1 MKNLLSLITLL
12 LLFQPSFGQ
21 DSVEEELEVN
31 KTVDYS
37 NFVYESW
44 AGTRVLNNH
53 STEMLPWRNLEFIV
67 AHKFG
72 DIAGDAGGVYN
83 FYGLDNVADVRIAF
97 EYGFRDNINV
107 GLGRSKGVGVTTQVI
122 DSYFKYRVL
131 RQEVEGMP
139 LSLTYVGSAVLP
151 YKRADLD
158 SSSAGSYQ
166 KFTHRLGFTNQ
177 LLIGRKFHE
186 RFTAQLNV
194 GVNHRNYVADLD
206 ENTLFFAGASGRFRI
221 NKWLGIV
228 GEYNHVFNRPV
239 EMVHTNSLSF
249 GIELLTGGHNFTLIF
264 SNSKGLNENIF
275 LNQTTSNWLDGQFRF
290 GFSINRR
297 FKL

>member
-1 MKNLLSLITLL
+1 MKKLATLL
-12 LLFQPSFGQ
+12 ILLIATPLFAQ
-21 DSVEEELEVN
+21 DSFEEELELN

-37 NFVYESW
+37 NLVYESW

-83 FYGLDNVADVRIAF
+83 FFGLDNLADVRIAF
-97 EYGFRDNINV
+97 EYGYRDNINF
-107 GLGRSKGVGVTTQVI
+107 GIGRSKGVGVTTQVI
-122 DSYFKYRVL
+122 DGYFKYRIL
-131 RQEVEGMP
+131 RQEVQGMP
-139 LSLTYVGSAVLP
+139 ISLTYVGSAVVP
-151 YKRADLD
+151 YKRPDSD
-158 SSSAGSYQ
+158 SSSAASYQ

-177 LLIGRKFHE
+177 ILVGRKFHE
-186 RFTAQLNV
+186 RFTTQLNF
-194 GVNHRNYVADLD
+194 GVNHRNYVAFLD
-206 ENTLFFAGASGRFRI
+206 ENTLFFGGVSGRFRI
-221 NKWLGIV
+221 AKWLGIV
-228 GEYNHVFNRPV
+228 TEYNHVFNRPID
-239 EMVHTNSLSF
+239 MPHTNSLSF

-264 SNSKGLNENIF
+264 SNSKGLNENLF